1 MAEEETEETT
11 ESEDSSPSGGSSN
24 KLLIIIIGVLALLLL
39 VSIGI
44 IVWKVLLAEPPPP
57 QLSEEE
63 KQIQAI
69 KAAEATKEIVDEQ
82 KEFFFSMAPFVVNLA
97 DQESKHYL
105 KVNIELGVRRKDI
118 LDEIEQRNP
127 QVRDIILF
135 VLMNKRFEEINSLAG
150 KKQLK
155 HELISRISNVL
166 RTGTIQTIYL
176 TDFIVQ

>member
-11 ESEDSSPSGGSSN
+11 ESEEASGGSSN
-24 KLLIIIIGVLALLLL
+24 SLLIIIIGVLALLLL
-39 VSIGI
+39 ISVGI
-44 IVWKVLLAEPPPP
+44 IVWKVILADEPPK
-57 QLSEEE
+57 LSKED
-63 KQIQAI
+63 
-69 KAAEATKEIVDEQ
+69 KEIQEIKSAGANVEVIDEQ

-105 KVNIELGVRRKDI
+105 KANIELGVRRKDI

-127 QVRDIILF
+127 QIRDIILF

-155 HELISRISNVL
+155 HELISRISNAL

>member
-1 MAEEETEETT
+1 MAEETEETT
-11 ESEDSSPSGGSSN
+11 ETENESGDGSSSN

-39 VSIGI
+39 ISIGI
-44 IVWKVLLAEPPPP
+44 IVWKVILAAPPQQV

-63 KQIQAI
+63 KQIQTL
-69 KAAEATKEIVDEQ
+69 KATEAKIEIVDEQ
-82 KEFFFSMAPFVVNLA
+82 KEFFFSMAPFVVNLS

-105 KVNIELGVRRKDI
+105 KVNIELGVRRKEI

>member
-1 MAEEETEETT
+1 MAEETEETT
-11 ESEDSSPSGGSSN
+11 EAEEKPAGSSN
-24 KLLIIIIGVLALLLL
+24 SLLMIVIGVLALLLL
-39 VSIGI
+39 LSVGI
-44 IVWKVLLAEPPPP
+44 IVWKVILADEPPK
-57 QLSEEE
+57 LSKEE
-63 KQIQAI
+63 KEIQEI
-69 KAAEATKEIVDEQ
+69 KSAETTAEIVDEQ
-82 KEFFFSMAPFVVNLA
+82 KEFFFSMEPFVVNLA

-155 HELISRISNVL
+155 HELISRITNAL

>member
-1 MAEEETEETT
+1 MAEETEETT
-11 ESEDSSPSGGSSN
+11 ETEKDSGDSGGSSN

-39 VSIGI
+39 LSIGI
-44 IVWKVLLAEPPPP
+44 IIWKIVLAEEEPK
-57 QLSEEE
+57 LSKEEIE
-63 KQIQAI
+63 IQEI
-69 KAAEATKEIVDEQ
+69 KAAEANKEIADEQ

-135 VLMNKRFEEINSLAG
+135 VLMNKRFEEINTLAG

-155 HELISRISNVL
+155 HELISRISNAL
-166 RTGTIQTIYL
+166 RTGTVQTIYL

>member
-11 ESEDSSPSGGSSN
+11 EAEEESSGSSSN
-24 KLLIIIIGVLALLLL
+24 SLLIIIIGVLALLLL
-39 VSIGI
+39 LSVGV
-44 IVWKVLLAEPPPP
+44 IVWKVILADEKP
-57 QLSEEE
+57 QLSKEAKE
-63 KQIQAI
+63 IQDV
-69 KAAEATKEIVDEQ
+69 KKAEANMEIVDEQ
-82 KEFFFSMAPFVVNLA
+82 KEFFFSMAPFVVNLS

-105 KVNIELGVRRKDI
+105 KVNIELGVRRKEI

-166 RTGTIQTIYL
+166 KTGTIQTIYL

>member
-11 ESEDSSPSGGSSN
+11 ESGEESGGSS
-24 KLLIIIIGVLALLLL
+24 KLLIIIIGVLALLLFICL
-39 VSIGI
+39 GI
-44 IVWKVLLAEPPPP
+44 IVWKVILADEPP
-57 QLSEEE
+57 QLSKEE
-63 KQIQAI
+63 KEIQEI
-69 KAAEATKEIVDEQ
+69 KTAEAKTDIIDEQ

-105 KVNIELGVRRKDI
+105 KANIELGVRRKDI

-127 QVRDIILF
+127 QIRDIILF

-155 HELISRISNVL
+155 HELISRISNAL
-166 RTGTIQTIYL
+166 RTGTVQTIYL